1 MSTRKRTHIALI
13 FGGRSGEHEVSLMS
27 ARSVLSVLDP
37 AKYEVTQIGITLA
50 GQWLVGEDVIGK
62 FEQKSTAGLEPAVV
76 LADPSGNGVHV
87 LRKGRLERLT
97 NVDVFFPLLHGTFGE
112 DGTIQGLFEMADAAY
127 VGAGVVG
134 SSVGMDKGLFKD
146 VMRANDIP
154 SVASMIVLR
163 AELEKDMQGVL
174 QRAEAVAPYP
184 LFTKPANLGSSVG
197 VTKCRSRSD
206 LQEGLMEA
214 ALYDRRVLVERG
226 VANVREIE
234 VSVLGNDDPRASVP
248 GEILPSREF
257 YSYESKY
264 VDGTSGLIIPAPLP
278 QEQSARV
285 QELAVRAFKAIDAA
299 GMARVDFFLDK
310 DTNELYLNELNTIPG
325 FTKISMYPKL
335 WEATGMPYAELV
347 DRLIELALQRKS
359 DRDRTSHTLS
369 ERWMRDAARRNR
381 SEIVRHRRKQE
392 ASKRLENSAVMS
404 RHVGGA
410 DHDTQHGGRARGT
423 ARSRPAVRRRK
434 DAAFSMPGIEVHM
447 PTISFS
453 GQAAKWRFVS
463 FGLSLLLG
471 AALYL
476 AGTSPFFR
484 AASPRSAETSAYP
497 PARSR
502 PCWRA
507 PTCRSSRWCL
517 EICSNACG

>member
-1 MSTRKRTHIALI
+1 MSTRKRARIALV

-50 GQWLVGEDVIGK
+50 GQWLVGDEVLDK
-62 FEQKSTAGLEPAVV
+62 FDQKRTSDLEPAVV
-76 LADPSGNGVHV
+76 LPDPSGNGVHV
-87 LRKGRLERLT
+87 LRKGKLERLT
-97 NVDVFFPLLHGTFGE
+97 NIDVFFPLLHGTFGE

-146 VMRANDIP
+146 VMRANEIP
-154 SVASMIVLR
+154 SVESMIVLR
-163 AELEKDMQGVL
+163 ADLKKDMQGVL
-174 QRAEAVAPYP
+174 NRAEALAPYP

-214 ALYDRRVLVERG
+214 ALYDRRVLIERG
-226 VANVREIE
+226 VADVREIE

-248 GEILPSREF
+248 GEVLPSREF

-278 QEQSARV
+278 PEMSTRV

-310 DTNELYLNELNTIPG
+310 DSNELYLNELNTIPG

-335 WEATGMPYAELV
+335 WEASGMPYAELV

-359 DRDRTSHTLS
+359 ERDRTSHTY
-369 ERWMRDAARRNR
+369 R
-381 SEIVRHRRKQE
+381 S
-392 ASKRLENSAVMS
+392 
-404 RHVGGA
+404 GG
-410 DHDTQHGGRARGT
+410 
-423 ARSRPAVRRRK
+423 
-434 DAAFSMPGIEVHM
+434 
-447 PTISFS
+447 
-453 GQAAKWRFVS
+453 
-463 FGLSLLLG
+463 
-471 AALYL
+471 
-476 AGTSPFFR
+476 
-484 AASPRSAETSAYP
+484 
-497 PARSR
+497 
-502 PCWRA
+502 
-507 PTCRSSRWCL
+507 
-517 EICSNACG
+517 